1 MDAPPRL
8 QHHSTAEAEAEAIKQ
23 RLAFPCR
30 LPDQYRYP
38 RAWGQHRTVGPGLLD
53 AHRVRLTAHRR
64 QGRAER
70 AGSGPVRTLS
80 VVFRHFIPYGPRAH
94 GHMTDRACCED
105 RH

>member
-1 MDAPPRL
+1 MDAPRGCGTIA
-8 QHHSTAEAEAEAIKQ
+8 TAKAEAEAIKQ

-30 LPDQYRYP
+30 LPDQYRDP

-53 AHRVRLTAHRR
+53 AHPVRLTAHRR
-64 QGRAER
+64 QGPTER

-94 GHMTDRACCED
+94 GHMTDRACRED